1 VSSAPEDLTPV
12 QEQVASLLPRALDDL
27 RTLVAIPSVADE
39 RIFPREDCERAAHWV
54 ADAFRAEGIDDAR
67 LVETPDG
74 SNVVLGYRPGPPG
87 APTVLLY
94 SHYDVQPPLDDA
106 AWHTPPFELT
116 ERDGRL
122 YGRGSADCKGN
133 IVTHLTALRAL
144 RALGGDDFPVGIR
157 IVIEGSEEQGTAGLD
172 QYVEAHPGELSADA
186 ILIADT
192 GNATLGLLTLTVSL
206 RGAANVVVTVEALE
220 GEIHSGMFGGA
231 APDALAALVHILS
244 SLRDEAGNTTIN
256 GIPPEIAEATWP
268 GVDYDPDQFRSDAG
282 MLEGTRLLGSGRVS
296 DQLWSRPA
304 VTILGIDAPNV
315 VGSAA
320 AIQPRAAARL
330 NLRVPPGADAQD
342 LQDKLVAHLENHAP
356 WGVKVTT
363 TRDAVGQPFQART
376 DGHVFDT
383 LSRALADAFGKETV
397 TAGQGGSIPLCNV
410 LASEYPAAQIV
421 LLGVEEPACLIHA
434 PNESVAPSEIEQLAV
449 GEALFLSRLGA
460 GASQG

>member
-1 VSSAPEDLTPV
+1 MTSSQSPGPV
-12 QEQVASLLPRALDDL
+12 DVGPVREQVASLLPRALDDL
-27 RTLVAIPSVADE
+27 RTLVGIASVADE
-39 RIFPREDCERAAHWV
+39 RLYPKENCERAGQWV
-54 ADAFRAEGIDDAR
+54 VDAFRAEGIDDAR

-74 SNVVLGYRPGPPG
+74 SKVVLGYRPGPPG
-87 APTVLLY
+87 SPTVLLY

-106 AWHTPPFELT
+106 AWRTPPFELT

-122 YGRGSADCKGN
+122 YGRGAADSKGN
-133 IVTHLTALRAL
+133 IVAHLTALRTL
-144 RALGGDDFPVGIR
+144 RALTGDDFPVGVR
-157 IVIEGSEEQGTAGLD
+157 IVIEGSEEQGTGGLD
-172 QYVEAHPGELSADA
+172 QYVEAHPGELGADA
-186 ILIADT
+186 MLIADT
-192 GNATLGLLTLTVSL
+192 GNATLGLPTLTVSL
-206 RGAANVVVTVEALE
+206 RGAANVVVTVEALR

-244 SLRDEAGNTTIN
+244 SLRDEEGNTTID
-256 GIPPEIAEATWP
+256 GVPAAITDATWP
-268 GVDYDPDQFRSDAG
+268 GVDYDPVQFRNDAG
-282 MLEGTRLLGSGRVS
+282 MLDGTRLLGSGRVS
-296 DQLWSRPA
+296 DQLWARPA

-330 NLRVPPGADAQD
+330 NLRIPPGADARD
-342 LQDKLVAHLENHAP
+342 LQDKLVAHLEAHAP

-363 TRDAVGQPFQART
+363 VRDAVGQPFSART

-383 LSRALADAFGKETV
+383 LSRALADAFGQETV

-410 LASEYPAAQIV
+410 LASTYPDAQIV

-434 PNESVAPSEIEQLAV
+434 PNESVAPSEIEQLSV

-460 GASQG
+460 S

>member
-1 VSSAPEDLTPV
+1 MSSAPEDLTPV

-39 RIFPREDCERAAHWV
+39 RLFPREDCERAAHWV

-144 RALGGDDFPVGIR
+144 RALGGDDFPVGVR
-157 IVIEGSEEQGTAGLD
+157 IVIEGSEEQGTGGLD
-172 QYVEAHPGELSADA
+172 QYVEAHPGELTADA

-192 GNATLGLLTLTVSL
+192 GNATLGLPTLTVSL
-206 RGAANVVVTVEALE
+206 RGATNVVVTVEALK

-231 APDALAALVHILS
+231 APDALAALVHLLS
-244 SLRDEAGNTTIN
+244 SLRDEEGNTTID
-256 GIPPEIAEATWP
+256 GIPPEIADATWP

-296 DQLWSRPA
+296 DQLWARPA

-410 LASEYPAAQIV
+410 LASEYPDAQIV

>member
-1 VSSAPEDLTPV
+1 MSSAPEDLTPV

-39 RIFPREDCERAAHWV
+39 RLFPREDCESAAHWV

-144 RALGGDDFPVGIR
+144 RALGGDDFPVGVR
-157 IVIEGSEEQGTAGLD
+157 IVIEGSEEQGTGGLD
-172 QYVEAHPGELSADA
+172 QYVEAHPGELTADA

-192 GNATLGLLTLTVSL
+192 GNATLGLPTLTVSL
-206 RGAANVVVTVEALE
+206 RGATNVVVTVEALK

-231 APDALAALVHILS
+231 APDALAALVHLLS
-244 SLRDEAGNTTIN
+244 SLRDEEGNTTID
-256 GIPPEIAEATWP
+256 GIPPEIADATWP

-296 DQLWSRPA
+296 DQLWARPA

-410 LASEYPAAQIV
+410 LASEYPDAQIV